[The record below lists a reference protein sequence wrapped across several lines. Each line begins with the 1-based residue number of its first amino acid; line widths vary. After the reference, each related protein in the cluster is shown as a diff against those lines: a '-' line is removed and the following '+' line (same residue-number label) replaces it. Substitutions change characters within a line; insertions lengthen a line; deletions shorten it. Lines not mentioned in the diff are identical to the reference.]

1 MDKSPLL
8 YRIASLFTGST
19 RQPIMSRINHSL
31 ARQADFGSSMSFW
44 RCLSVVLA
52 TSIFLFSSGCDRKA
66 VPPPPE
72 AEPLV
77 MNGHFP
83 IAEPALS
90 NAVIRG
96 DFKETQRIVASGA
109 NINSKDA
116 LDRTPLHLA
125 AFYGRTKTIAFLI
138 ENGAEV
144 DAKDHIGMTPLHAA
158 VISGRRQSVQ
168 LLLEKQAN
176 IHTQTESG
184 QTALHLSA
192 ATGQPRL
199 TRFLIEQGAN
209 PNQKDL
215 DGKTPLYYAKKN
227 YHPQTTSVLEQMTP
241 KKTHQSQD
249 ARMR

>member
-1 MDKSPLL
+1 
-8 YRIASLFTGST
+8 
-19 RQPIMSRINHSL
+19 MSRIDHSISHH
-31 ARQADFGSSMSFW
+31 AHFGSSVSI
-44 RCLSVVLA
+44 RICLTVVFA
-52 TSIFLFSSGCDRKA
+52 TSFFLLSPGCDKKVA
-66 VPPPPE
+66 PPPTE
-72 AEPLV
+72 TEPLV
-77 MNGHFP
+77 MNGSFP

-96 DFKETQRIVASGA
+96 DFKEIQRIVVSGA

-138 ENGAEV
+138 ENGAEI

-158 VISGRRQSVQ
+158 VISGGRQSVQ

-176 IHTQTESG
+176 IHSQTESG

-199 TRFLIEQGAN
+199 TRFLIEQGES

-241 KKTHQSQD
+241 KKVPPPQN
-249 ARMR
+249 MRTR

>member
-1 MDKSPLL
+1 MDTCRPKIES
-8 YRIASLFTGST
+8 
-19 RQPIMSRINHSL
+19 
-31 ARQADFGSSMSFW
+31 
-44 RCLSVVLA
+44 
-52 TSIFLFSSGCDRKA
+52 FLFSGSCSQKVVSRITHSMTHTRTKPAISPLFCWTIGVAATFILLAAGCDKK
-66 VPPPPE
+66 VTPPTS
-72 AEPLV
+72 EPLV
-77 MNGHFP
+77 MNENFP

-125 AFYGRTKTIAFLI
+125 AFYGRMKTIEFLI
-138 ENGAEV
+138 SNGAEI
-144 DAKDHIGMTPLHAA
+144 DARDHIGMTPLHAA
-158 VISGRRQSVQ
+158 VISGGRQSVQ
-168 LLLEKQAN
+168 LLLGKKAD
-176 IHTQTESG
+176 IHAQTETG

-209 PNQKDL
+209 PSQKDVN
-215 DGKTPLYYAKKN
+215 GKTPLHYAKKN

-241 KKTHQSQD
+241 RKLSLP
-249 ARMR
+249 

>member
-1 MDKSPLL
+1 MF
-8 YRIASLFTGST
+8 AGST
-19 RQPIMSRINHSL
+19 KQPIMSRIDHSL
-31 ARQADFGSSMSFW
+31 TRQAHFRPPLTLRGCLTVVFVTSF
-44 RCLSVVLA
+44 
-52 TSIFLFSSGCDRKA
+52 FLFTSGCNKE
-66 VPPPPE
+66 VPPPPPE
-72 AEPLV
+72 TEPLV
-77 MNGHFP
+77 MDGHFP

-109 NINSKDA
+109 NINSKDV

-138 ENGAEV
+138 ENGAEI

-168 LLLEKQAN
+168 LLLEKHAN

-241 KKTHQSQD
+241 RKAPQPQD
-249 ARMR
+249 TRTR